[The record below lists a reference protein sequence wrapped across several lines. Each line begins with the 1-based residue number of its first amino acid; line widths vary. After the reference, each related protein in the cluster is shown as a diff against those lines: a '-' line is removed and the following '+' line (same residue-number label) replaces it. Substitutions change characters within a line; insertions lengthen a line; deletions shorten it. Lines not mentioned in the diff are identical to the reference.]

1 MQIWP
6 LVDGQIVLQE
16 NGLSLEITL
25 SVNAL
30 IAKFSD
36 IFGHI
41 TKDSVEI

>member
-6 LVDGQIVLQE
+6 LVDSQIVLQV
-16 NGLSLEITL
+16 NGLSLEIAL

-36 IFGHI
+36 IFGHVA
-41 TKDSVEI
+41 KDSVEI

>member
-1 MQIWP
+1 MEIWS
-6 LVDGQIVLQE
+6 LEDGQVVIQE

-36 IFGHI
+36 IFGHV
-41 TKDSVEI
+41 TKDSVQI